1 MRAIERARQFKRD
14 YRREAKGRHR
24 TTLDNDLKTVVSALV
39 ADQPLSP
46 NYRDHALT
54 GQWKTYRDC
63 YVEPDLALIYRK
75 TGADIL
81 RLVRLGSHS
90 ELNL

>member
-24 TTLDNDLKTVVSALV
+24 KTPDNDLKIVVSALV
-39 ADQPLSP
+39 VDQPLSP

-54 GQWKTYRDC
+54 GQGAGNET
-63 YVEPDLALIYRK
+63 EFP
-75 TGADIL
+75 ADI
-81 RLVRLGSHS
+81 RPSVSGMKVMPK
-90 ELNL
+90 